1 MEMENNNNNDDFNPY
16 IENENH
22 QNQIDQPFEM
32 AFEQDNIGGNQD
44 EARNDEIPSE
54 LPDNRRTKGG
64 FLVTRSDDMNYPVG

>member
-22 QNQIDQPFEM
+22 QIQIDQPFEM

-54 LPDNRRTKGG
+54 LPDNRKTKGG
-64 FLVTRSDDMNYPVG
+64 FQ